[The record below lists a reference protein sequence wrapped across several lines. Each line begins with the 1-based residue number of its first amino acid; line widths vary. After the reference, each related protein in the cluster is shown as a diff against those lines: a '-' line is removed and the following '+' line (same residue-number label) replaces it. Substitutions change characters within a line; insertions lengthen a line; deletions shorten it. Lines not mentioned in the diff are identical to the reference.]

1 MYTVGTI
8 IEYQGFS
15 GPIKF
20 ECEYAI
26 TFTIGQSNDRMRE
39 VNMVIYNH
47 SFNQI
52 TLPDSK

>member
-1 MYTVGTI
+1 MYTIGTI
-8 IEYQGFS
+8 IDYRGHQ

-26 TFTIGQSNDRMRE
+26 TFTIGQSDDRLRE
-39 VNMVIYNH
+39 VNMVIYSH
-47 SFNQI
+47 QFNEI